1 MKKEG
6 VVESPPSRE
15 NAAGLATRHPRD
27 LSKAESD
34 RVGGWAGHPSA
45 SLRAGFREKREKWRT
60 LHRILHSSRC
70 MQLE

>member
-34 RVGGWAGHPSA
+34 RVGGWAGHPSG
-45 SLRAGFREKREKWRT
+45 SLRAGFLEKRVVVQFESLSKRKARR
-60 LHRILHSSRC
+60 LAG
-70 MQLE
+70 